1 MDAPDETQ
9 PAGAEIVPEND
20 LDRAYRVISEVLA
33 PLPMGVAMSLM
44 TSMLGEMLIEVAA
57 RQGAPTTP
65 SHLARAGRDGLY
77 SAILGILNERSGAPT
92 IADPGVGGPQ

>member
-9 PAGAEIVPEND
+9 PTGAEIVPENE

-77 SAILGILNERSGAPT
+77 SAILGILNERSGKAT
-92 IADPGVGGPQ
+92 IADPGVGGTQ